1 MVKWER
7 QNVFPK
13 IAKIF
18 YPNLQLLYDPLHGHD
33 SSEHGDV
40 SLPQFGVQTTVNPLQ
55 LQAAPGQ
62 SPKGLA
68 RPPFTSSKVIG

>member
-18 YPNLQLLYDPLHGHD
+18 YAIIYEPLHGHEP
-33 SSEHGDV
+33 SEGHFIV
-40 SLPQFGVQTTVNPLQ
+40 LSPQLLGLQTTVNPLQ

-68 RPPFTSSKVIG
+68 RPPLLHPR